1 MSEDD
6 ITDDQLCREY
16 IEYATENLLFALI
29 AKKKTRTET
38 VTSEN
43 RFKEQ
48 DPDRI
53 FDRNCL
59 DYRNKLVQIYEEKAN
74 AVKIRST

>member
-1 MSEDD
+1 MQQKIFYS
-6 ITDDQLCREY
+6 
-16 IEYATENLLFALI
+16 LLLP
-29 AKKKTRTET
+29 KKKTRTET

-74 AVKIRST
+74 AVKIRSTWEWYEFGEKSSKFYLT